1 MKPIT
6 EGISGTKLN
15 CAWRR
20 CNLTFSPTVTSY
32 VSKLIDIPAHH
43 LSYYLREEQN
53 QSFND
58 YRNERRVHH
67 AKNLIREGTAKELTL
82 EAIGRLLGYS
92 TRNTF
97 FTVFKK
103 AAGVCPVLLLPNSP
117 NKVFLSKLCTV
128 FQKRYNYTIFVIFPY

>member
-58 YRNERRVHH
+58 YRNEWRVNY
-67 AKNLIREGTAKELTL
+67 AKNLIREGRAKELTL
-82 EAIGRLLGYS
+82 EAIGRLSGFS
-92 TRNTF
+92 SRKT
-97 FTVFKK
+97 
-103 AAGVCPVLLLPNSP
+103 
-117 NKVFLSKLCTV
+117 FLSVCK
-128 FQKRYNYTIFVIFPY
+128 KIEGISPGIFAEQFAK